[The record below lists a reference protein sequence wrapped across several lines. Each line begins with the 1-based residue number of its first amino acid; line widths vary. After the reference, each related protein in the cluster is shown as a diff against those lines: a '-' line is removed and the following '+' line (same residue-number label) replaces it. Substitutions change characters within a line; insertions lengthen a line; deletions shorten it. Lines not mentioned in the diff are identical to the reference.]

1 MNRRMTLA
9 MLITLV
15 SLVACAG
22 GDDTGDSASM
32 EESSG
37 QGMPMGGMDSMAA
50 MEGMPGMGAM
60 ASGSM
65 MDQMQSHMA
74 MMRQA
79 GEDSLAAVMPMHRQ
93 MLANMI
99 AQMNREM
106 RDMGMAPDQ
115 EWEATIDSLRS
126 DLRTMPEMTPAEMQ
140 SAMEAHQARIDRVIG
155 MHRSMMEQMSM

>member
-1 MNRRMTLA
+1 MNRRMKVATLIA
-9 MLITLV
+9 LV

-22 GDDTGDSASM
+22 GDERGSASM

-37 QGMPMGGMDSMAA
+37 QGMPMGGTDSMAA

-65 MDQMQSHMA
+65 MDQMQSRMA
-74 MMRQA
+74 MMRGA
-79 GEDSLAAVMPMHRQ
+79 GDDSLAAVMPMHRQ

-126 DLRTMPEMTPAEMQ
+126 DLRTMPEMTPTEMR
-140 SAMEAHQARIDRVIG
+140 SGMESHHARIDRIIR
-155 MHRSMMEQMSM
+155 MHRYMMEQMSM

>member
-1 MNRRMTLA
+1 MNRRMTIA
-9 MLITLV
+9 AVITLV

-37 QGMPMGGMDSMAA
+37 QGMPMEGMDSMAA

-60 ASGSM
+60 VSGSM

-74 MMRQA
+74 MMRRA

-106 RDMGMAPDQ
+106 RDMQMPTDAAWD
-115 EWEATIDSLRS
+115 ATVDSLRS
-126 DLRTMPEMTPAEMQ
+126 DLTRMPEMSDAELQ
-140 SAMEAHQARIDRVIG
+140 AMMPQHDRRVTRLMEMHTG
-155 MHRSMMEQMSM
+155 MMGRMSR